1 MFILSK
7 SLSEIAL
14 NASRSNNCCSVRELV
29 SISIIVSSSVPE
41 LLNINLA
48 LWVSVVTNSPFKIT
62 ETDVSKE
69 LKGYTGVFVGSKHDP
84 AHDYFLN
91 ILKSINLQLWD
102 LEDRKRKGVERY
114 SKEESDVAFL
124 ITQLNDLRHET
135 KKRVDSYFKSEF
147 TERKSH

>member
-1 MFILSK
+1 MKVKIETSVADFLDRWSIL
-7 SLSEIAL
+7 
-14 NASRSNNCCSVRELV
+14 
-29 SISIIVSSSVPE
+29 IIK
-41 LLNINLA
+41 LDKGL
-48 LWVSVVTNSPFKIT
+48 
-62 ETDVSKE
+62 DVSKE
-69 LKGYTGVFVGSKHDP
+69 LKGYTGVFVGPKHDP

-91 ILKSINLQLWD
+91 ILKSVNLQLWD